1 MEAFPMDS
9 IQQRLSAGLAIKGGG
24 RGSLTRCVGRL
35 GQLIVAQQQQQQ
47 ETSDD
52 ATRQALAREIQAVYV
67 ELTKL
72 ALLAKR
78 QRAELEGLPAEDSLD
93 AAVRDAQGTVQ
104 ELRSTHQHAKQTVAC
119 QREYEALAKV
129 AATRYP
135 TPRRVS
141 QAQMD
146 VVDKA
151 TRAAQDE
158 STQLDAQRQVREKQ
172 FAALMQCMAD
182 LKQSLTEPLHVEV
195 DANTSSSKEKTSAD
209 EDAMDVDKAQEG
221 EGHDGGAENDEDG
234 ELYSDL

>member
-1 MEAFPMDS
+1 MDG

-35 GQLIVAQQQQQQ
+35 GQLALAQQQPPRQHP
-47 ETSDD
+47 SHDD
-52 ATRQALAREIQAVYV
+52 AAAGVVPNYKDEDASRQALAREVQAVYV

-72 ALLAKR
+72 ALLAQR
-78 QRAELEGLPAEDSLD
+78 QRAELEALPAADSLD
-93 AAVRDAQGTVQ
+93 AAVQDAQRTVQ
-104 ELRSTHQHAKQTVAC
+104 ELRGAHQQAKQTVSC

-146 VVDKA
+146 AVNQA
-151 TRAAQDE
+151 TRAAQEE
-158 STQLDAQRQVREKQ
+158 SAQQDAQRVVREKQ
-172 FAALMQCMAD
+172 FAALVQCMAD
-182 LKQSLTEPLHVEV
+182 LKQSLTEPVV
-195 DANTSSSKEKTSAD
+195 FDALEKSGD
-209 EDAMDVDKAQEG
+209 DDAMDVDKEEGGG
-221 EGHDGGAENDEDG
+221 EGENDEDG